1 MRQIKNSKKIIN
13 LATSLMLNQEE
24 IKNISIV
31 KKVYSPQG
39 LLMIKVTKLINII
52 IIRARFQK

>member
-1 MRQIKNSKKIIN
+1 MRQIKNSKKFIN

-31 KKVYSPQG
+31 KKVYGPQG
-39 LLMIKVTKLINII
+39 LLMIKVTKVINII
-52 IIRARFQK
+52 IIRARFQM